1 MAKFLTR
8 LRAAREEHGWTL
20 EDLGRRLNLSLATI
34 GHYETDKRRPDEE
47 TFVRWAEA
55 LGLDRDVTLSEWR
68 KLLAADQ
75 VRRIL
80 ELERT
85 RGEISED
92 AVDYITESV
101 MRSWRR

>member
-1 MAKFLTR
+1 MGAFLAR
-8 LRAAREEHGWTL
+8 LRTAREEHDWTL
-20 EDLGRRLNLSLATI
+20 EDLAKRLDLSLATI

-47 TFVRWAEA
+47 TFVRWIEQ
-55 LGLDRDVTLSEWR
+55 LGLDRDATLSEWR
-68 KLLAADQ
+68 KLQAADQ

-92 AVDYITESV
+92 AVEYITESV
-101 MRSWRR
+101 MRSWKR